1 MTDHDPEV
9 APPPHDA
16 GLEAAAC
23 AVREQAHAPYSGFAV
38 GAAIR
43 GAAGGVHVG
52 CNVENAAYPEST
64 CAEAAAVCAMVA
76 AGERHIAAVFVIA
89 DHPDPVPPCGG
100 CRQRLA
106 EFAGPEVPVT
116 MANLR
121 GARRT
126 LRLGALLP
134 AAFARATPAGG

>member
-1 MTDHDPEV
+1 MTEPDPR
-9 APPPHDA
+9 
-16 GLEAAAC
+16 LEAAAR
-23 AVREQAHAPYSGFAV
+23 AVRAHAHAPYSGFAV

-64 CAEAAAVCAMVA
+64 CAEAAAICAMVA
-76 AGERHIAAVFVIA
+76 AGERSIAEVFVVA
-89 DHPDPVPPCGG
+89 DHPEPVPPCGG

-106 EFAGPEVPVT
+106 EFAGPDIPVT
-116 MANLR
+116 MANLA

-126 LRLGALLP
+126 MALGALLP
-134 AAFARATPAGG
+134 AAFASAVRGKA